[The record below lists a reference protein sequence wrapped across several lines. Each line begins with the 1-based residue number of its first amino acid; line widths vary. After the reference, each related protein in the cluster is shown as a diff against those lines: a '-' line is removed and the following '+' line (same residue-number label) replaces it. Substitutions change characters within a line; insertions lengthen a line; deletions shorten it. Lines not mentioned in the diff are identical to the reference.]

1 MVLVDLLQVRAIAH
15 YCLRKLG
22 QKGRPASL
30 HRAITLQEI
39 VRYKVP
45 SPLSFAL
52 MCRVL
57 VVCL

>member
-1 MVLVDLLQVRAIAH
+1 VPWVLDDLLQVRAIAH

-45 SPLSFAL
+45 SLSCVVS
-52 MCRVL
+52 CRV
-57 VVCL
+57 V